1 MKTSLF
7 LIIHGIWS
15 AQRDQKSSAV
25 SVTDTLAA
33 LWGLWQLLWG
43 YISVW
48 QWPIGPLYKPGSTQ
62 RTCRYSPI
70 WGTRT
75 SPLSKWVWVY
85 FLLIPW
91 CHNTGIKYTF
101 VELKHHTCQNS
112 RTKEVLALPEI
123 ENDISEARCRWK
135 QPVRRGDAA
144 QGRVSSHALKI
155 IRHVTCW

>member
-1 MKTSLF
+1 MKRSLF
-7 LIIHGIWS
+7 LIIHGIWF

-25 SVTDTLAA
+25 SVTDTSAA

-48 QWPIGPLYKPGSTQ
+48 LWLIGLLYKPVLTQ
-62 RTCRYSPI
+62 RTWEYSPI
-70 WGTRT
+70 WGTQT
-75 SPLSKWVWVY
+75 SPLSCFDLKASLG
-85 FLLIPW
+85 LLPPYTLMSQYRHQIHI
-91 CHNTGIKYTF
+91 CGI
-101 VELKHHTCQNS
+101 QNS

-135 QPVRRGDAA
+135 QPVRRGDAT

-155 IRHVTCW
+155 ITHVTCW

>member
-7 LIIHGIWS
+7 LIIHGIWF

-25 SVTDTLAA
+25 SVTDTSAA

-48 QWPIGPLYKPGSTQ
+48 QWLIGPLYKPASTQ
-62 RTCRYSPI
+62 RTWEYSPI
-70 WGTRT
+70 WGTRI
-75 SPLSKWVWVY
+75 WVWVY

-91 CHNTGIKYTF
+91 CHNTGTYTS
-101 VELKHHTCQNS
+101 VEHRTCRNS

-123 ENDISEARCRWK
+123 ENDISEPSCRWK
-135 QPVRRGDAA
+135 QPIRRGDAT
-144 QGRVSSHALKI
+144 QGRVSGHALKI
-155 IRHVTCW
+155 IRRVTCW